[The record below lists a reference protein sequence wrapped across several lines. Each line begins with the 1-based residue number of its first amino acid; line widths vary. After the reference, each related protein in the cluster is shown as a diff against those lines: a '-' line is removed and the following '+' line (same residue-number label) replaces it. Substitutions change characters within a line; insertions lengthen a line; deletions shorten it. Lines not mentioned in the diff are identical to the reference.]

1 MWGAGR
7 ERGGVDVYET
17 LCPQQ
22 MLVLKGGK
30 NKNWGGV
37 RTEMSHLQ
45 NYSVKRFKEHCRYVK
60 KMCVCVWGGGLVR
73 GWGGGQG
80 GCD

>member
-1 MWGAGR
+1 
-7 ERGGVDVYET
+7 
-17 LCPQQ
+17 

-30 NKNWGGV
+30 IKNWGGV

-60 KMCVCVWGGGLVR
+60 NKIVCVWGGGGEGVGSGVR
-73 GWGGGQG
+73 V
-80 GCD
+80 DVIKKFL